1 MMTASR
7 FHAEVD
13 ALQLSLP
20 PNMFK
25 FCDMDT
31 DLPYLKMV
39 AITNSKNMYTLRVD
53 LDQFPESIPKV
64 FVTKML
70 KSKFGNDYSFVKF
83 IAGGGFGKT
92 YLVSKNETNKEYAAK
107 VPKLKDEESK
117 NTYENEKKRFKSN
130 SMCDKIIRRKRR
142 RRRI

>member
-7 FHAEVD
+7 FHAEVY

-64 FVTKML
+64 FVNL
-70 KSKFGNDYSFVKF
+70 
-83 IAGGGFGKT
+83 
-92 YLVSKNETNKEYAAK
+92 
-107 VPKLKDEESK
+107 
-117 NTYENEKKRFKSN
+117 
-130 SMCDKIIRRKRR
+130 
-142 RRRI
+142 

>member
-31 DLPYLKMV
+31 EFPYLKMV

-70 KSKFGNDYSFVKF
+70 KSKFGDDLDSPSHEMHTLRSEHGYTRICHYGNTSWKPDVALNKVYLKCRVWLEAYEAHLETGDNICDYLG
-83 IAGGGFGKT
+83 IQ
-92 YLVSKNETNKEYAAK
+92 N
-107 VPKLKDEESK
+107 
-117 NTYENEKKRFKSN
+117 
-130 SMCDKIIRRKRR
+130 
-142 RRRI
+142 

>member
-7 FHAEVD
+7 FHDEVD

-25 FCDMDT
+25 FCDMDS

-39 AITNSKNMYTLRVD
+39 AITNSKRMYTLRVD

-70 KSKFGNDYSFVKF
+70 QSKSGQDLDRPSHAMHTLASEHGYTRICHYGNNSWNCDVALNKVYLKCRIWLEAYEAHLQTGDDICDYL
-83 IAGGGFGKT
+83 AT
-92 YLVSKNETNKEYAAK
+92 Q
-107 VPKLKDEESK
+107 D
-117 NTYENEKKRFKSN
+117 
-130 SMCDKIIRRKRR
+130 
-142 RRRI
+142 

>member
-13 ALQLSLP
+13 ALQRSLP

-25 FCDMDT
+25 FFDMDS
-31 DLPYLKMV
+31 DKPYVKMV

-64 FVTKML
+64 FITKML
-70 KSKFGNDYSFVKF
+70 KSKSGEDLNSPSHAMHTLASEHGYTRICHYGNTSWRPDVALNKVYLKCRVWLEADEAHLQTGDNICDYL
-83 IAGGGFGKT
+83 GT
-92 YLVSKNETNKEYAAK
+92 Q
-107 VPKLKDEESK
+107 D
-117 NTYENEKKRFKSN
+117 
-130 SMCDKIIRRKRR
+130 
-142 RRRI
+142 